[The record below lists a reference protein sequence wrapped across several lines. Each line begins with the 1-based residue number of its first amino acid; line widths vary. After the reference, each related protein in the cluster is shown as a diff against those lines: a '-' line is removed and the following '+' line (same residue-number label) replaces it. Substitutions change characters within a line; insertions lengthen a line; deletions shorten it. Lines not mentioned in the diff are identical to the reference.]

1 MNKHLFKNIEY
12 ISVRK
17 VFVALESKPAPFTPI
32 LLHPFKEMMAPVPA
46 PR

>member
-17 VFVALESKPAPFTPI
+17 VFVALESKPAPHLASPI
-32 LLHPFKEMMAPVPA
+32 QGDDGSVPA